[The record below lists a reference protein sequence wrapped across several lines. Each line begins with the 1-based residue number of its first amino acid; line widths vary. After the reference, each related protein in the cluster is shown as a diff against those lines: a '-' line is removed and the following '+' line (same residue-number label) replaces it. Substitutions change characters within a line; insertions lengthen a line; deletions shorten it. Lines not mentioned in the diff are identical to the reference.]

1 MLGVS
6 PAYFVSMFGAQF
18 GPRETALGLGALAG
32 IGYASFQAEIFSPEA
47 LGAWKPS
54 SICELR
60 AAAADAGLVCGAFVA
75 HFLGRPMAEL
85 GYARVLELMDQAERS
100 LAAAAELG
108 CRGPW
113 TLPLV
118 QTRARTEAP
127 ALEALLASLAERCAS
142 YGFGLCIELMP
153 GNALGGLAEFIG
165 LASKPGL
172 KTLTLLLDTGH
183 LWVMGEDLGS
193 LPDGLA
199 GRIGAVHLCDNDGIE
214 NLSLPPGR
222 GTIPFRRVIPELSRL
237 RFEGPLD
244 IEVVCPADQALS
256 AYTEAFEAISS
267 ITRSRGDRIPA

>member
-6 PAYFVSMFGAQF
+6 PAYFVSIFGVDF
-18 GPRETALGLGALAG
+18 GPQETATGLDALRR
-32 IGYASFQAEIFSPEA
+32 IGYRSFQAEVFNPEA
-47 LGAWKPS
+47 LGLWTPS
-54 SICELR
+54 SIRELR
-60 AAAADAGLVCGAFVA
+60 AAAADAGLACGAFVA

-113 TLPLV
+113 ALPLIPS
-118 QTRARTEAP
+118 RAGTEAQ
-127 ALEALLASLAERCAS
+127 ALEALLSALAERCAA
-142 YGFGLCIELMP
+142 YGFGLCIELLP

-172 KTLTLLLDTGH
+172 EALTLLLDTGH
-183 LWVMGEDLGS
+183 LWVMGEDMGR

-199 GRIGAVHLCDNDGIE
+199 GKIGAVHLCDNDGVE

-222 GTIPFRRVIPELSRL
+222 GTIPFSRFIPELRRL
-237 RFEGPLD
+237 GFDAPLD
-244 IEVVCPADQALS
+244 IEVVCPADQAIS
-256 AYTEAFEAISS
+256 AYTEAFEAVSS
-267 ITRSRGDRIPA
+267 IVRRRGDRIPA